1 MIRNRNTSIN
11 IAKECIVFM
20 HLYVCQLLTYF
31 KMWKTPQIIS
41 MLFASNTDS
50 KT

>member
-31 KMWKTPQIIS
+31 KMLRFMENPTNNFYAICQ
-41 MLFASNTDS
+41 
-50 KT
+50 